1 MQSRVALENFLTNVL
16 ELKSEYLIWKTLN
29 HNGCECIE
37 DSVNISDTDIQNLH
51 YKNSTKELE
60 FISIGH
66 QQIIWSF
73 IDYLKYITYNNDPI
87 GDDLMNITAN
97 NFNDF
102 HMKYYYNFIRLREYV
117 LVNTRPTSPNLSYK
131 QHYPVN
137 NIKIPIKCNP
147 DPPKFDIVTPLCNG
161 NKLIN

>member
-1 MQSRVALENFLTNVL
+1 
-16 ELKSEYLIWKTLN
+16 
-29 HNGCECIE
+29 
-37 DSVNISDTDIQNLH
+37 
-51 YKNSTKELE
+51 
-60 FISIGH
+60 
-66 QQIIWSF
+66 
-73 IDYLKYITYNNDPI
+73 
-87 GDDLMNITAN
+87 MNITAN

-147 DPPKFDIVTPLCNG
+147 DPPKFDIVTPLCNDTKFITSVNTE
-161 NKLIN
+161 NKFISPVHEMIIKKDQERKEGIEI